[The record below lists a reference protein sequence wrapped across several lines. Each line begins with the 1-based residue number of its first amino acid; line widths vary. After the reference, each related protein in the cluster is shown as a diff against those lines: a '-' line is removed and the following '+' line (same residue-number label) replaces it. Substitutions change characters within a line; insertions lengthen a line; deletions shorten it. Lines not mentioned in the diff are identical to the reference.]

1 MSVKGVADKSGFT
14 SEKTNDVDDEFESDI
29 VLVMMKSAGNIYTVT
44 LLCTQATVAAYD
56 ICKLIGVKHNFQTGD
71 K

>member
-1 MSVKGVADKSGFT
+1 M
-14 SEKTNDVDDEFESDI
+14 
-29 VLVMMKSAGNIYTVT
+29 MMKSAGNIYTVT

-71 K
+71 KLGDGIRRCAQIALIP